1 MHVPAPASRT
11 PIQKIS
17 FTFTDMAGNAV
28 YKGFPPFCAPEFTF
42 SYLSPNLH
50 QTFTRE

>member
-1 MHVPAPASRT
+1 
-11 PIQKIS
+11 
-17 FTFTDMAGNAV
+17 MAGNAV